1 MIKMME
7 NSLET
12 RKARVGKGK
21 RVVSIWFVCV
31 SISITEAAVR
41 TRARFFAS
49 NLQTQFRRVRVSNW
63 ILMLTVPAENQLGPG
78 ETRDE
83 RAWLMKLNDAWGN
96 CSLVA
101 GLCRQRITLYAIF
114 DFISVLESIEK
125 RWIRFFSSLGG
136 LSVFKE
142 MERCESN
149 GKM

>member
-1 MIKMME
+1 
-7 NSLET
+7 
-12 RKARVGKGK
+12 
-21 RVVSIWFVCV
+21 
-31 SISITEAAVR
+31 
-41 TRARFFAS
+41 
-49 NLQTQFRRVRVSNW
+49 
-63 ILMLTVPAENQLGPG
+63 MLTVPAENQLGPG

-142 MERCESN
+142 MERRESN